1 MAIDVYKEW
10 LGIPEGDRPPD
21 HYALLRVVQFED
33 DADKIRKNYKKLNGH
48 VRKYATGQYSNES
61 QELLNELARAMLCL
75 TDIERKLDYD
85 RSLGREIDD
94 RDPNTGRRP
103 VTAYL
108 IDQGVIS
115 HDQAKEVKTF
125 ADRAGLS
132 LKDAVVQLKLAD
144 GETAARALAS
154 ELGRP
159 YVDLSE
165 MLPDDSILDLLPR
178 QVVRRHTCIPLFE
191 DDGQILV
198 ACAEDPTQELEDEV
212 RLRYDKPMR
221 HVIASQLGINQGISK
236 YYGNGMRKEVAEPTK
251 KKGSKTSGGI
261 KTQNAPAKKAP
272 TEKLTDDEY
281 IEQRNM
287 GILMI
292 CGTLIVG
299 FNLDTWILWP
309 YVYQNRVPGW
319 IFFPLTFLV
328 APPVIIF
335 AYMNYIKKK

>member
-21 HYALLRVVQFED
+21 HYALLRVIQFED
-33 DADKIRKNYKKLNGH
+33 DPDKIRKNYKKLNGH
-48 VRKYATGQYSNES
+48 VRKYATGQYATES

-75 TDIERKLDYD
+75 TDLERKLDYD

-94 RDPNTGRRP
+94 RDPSTGRRP

-108 IDQGVIS
+108 VDQGVIS
-115 HDQAKEVKTF
+115 QDQAKEVKAF
-125 ADRAGLS
+125 ADRSGLT

-159 YVDLSE
+159 FVDLNE

-178 QVVRRHTCIPLFE
+178 QVVRRHTCLPLFE

-198 ACAEDPTQELEDEV
+198 ACADDPTQELEDEI

-236 YYGNGMRKEVAEPTK
+236 YYANGMRKEVAEPNR
-251 KKGSKTSGGI
+251 KKGSKSSASKPGAA
-261 KTQNAPAKKAP
+261 APRKQAA
-272 TEKLTDDEY
+272 EKLTDDEY
-281 IEQRNM
+281 TEQRNM
-287 GILMI
+287 GILII
-292 CGTLIVG
+292 CGTLIAG

-309 YVYQNRVPGW
+309 YVYQNRIPGW
-319 IFFPLTFLV
+319 VFFPLTFLV
-328 APPVIIF
+328 APPVIFF
-335 AYMNYIKKK
+335 AYMNYIKRK